1 MIMEKRNI
9 AMQIKEMVNFIM
21 YVLVE
26 FVFSDSYM
34 YFDLNLNAIIIK
46 LHDEAIQIYSFQHRH
61 LVSPAERLSLCL
73 PLCFR
78 HGQDTNSRLY
88 LFIYHHI
95 YMIHISYM
103 QLDVLKHINH
113 IEHINLESSRE
124 LANCLFVDCS
134 HLYRQFVDCSNLD
147 SLYFN

>member
-46 LHDEAIQIYSFQHRH
+46 LHDEAILYIIYILKRQCMR
-61 LVSPAERLSLCL
+61 
-73 PLCFR
+73 
-78 HGQDTNSRLY
+78 DTGS
-88 LFIYHHI
+88 
-95 YMIHISYM
+95 
-103 QLDVLKHINH
+103 D
-113 IEHINLESSRE
+113 E
-124 LANCLFVDCS
+124 C
-134 HLYRQFVDCSNLD
+134 QFL
-147 SLYFN
+147 